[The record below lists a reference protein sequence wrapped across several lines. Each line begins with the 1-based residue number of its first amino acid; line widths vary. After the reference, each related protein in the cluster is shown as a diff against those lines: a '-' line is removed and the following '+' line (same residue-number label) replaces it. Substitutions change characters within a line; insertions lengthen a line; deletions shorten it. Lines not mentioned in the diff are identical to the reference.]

1 MQAEA
6 LPAWTATLVGF
17 CLMVLSNYA
26 LIISGDYLYRLRHEE
41 GADGFVSMRRPAPYG
56 KPAAQPVTA
65 ASIKPRRPIEWA
77 FFLSIALAVAGTIV
91 ALGALAGAQANCT
104 PEELTWRVRLES
116 RAGGQEGAGA
126 WPGQT

>member
-1 MQAEA
+1 M
-6 LPAWTATLVGF
+6 PAWTAALVGF
-17 CLMVLSNYA
+17 CFIVVGDFVMIV
-26 LIISGDYLYRLRHEE
+26 SGDYLYRLRHVE
-41 GADGFVSMRRPAPYG
+41 GEDGFVSMRRPGPYG
-56 KPAAQPVTA
+56 KAADAVA
-65 ASIKPRRPIEWA
+65 GGSKPRRPIEWA